1 MTEVGTLRYPSSLPT
16 SFLQRRWASAGPEI
30 SGPGYCGG
38 WTSGSE
44 VSTRAWWG
52 TPRQKGSPGRAGLPQ
67 PERRRT
73 RPLQGVTMTR
83 YFLVS
88 SVRLSFRQPTG
99 SEEGVSPRM
108 TNAQK
113 PGDRLQRSSGRSTRT
128 CMSPPVENPTCAAF
142 GEYEEVPET
151 VLLNVVESNK
161 SWFKR
166 LPLIRL

>member
-1 MTEVGTLRYPSSLPT
+1 MAGVGTLRYPSSLPT
-16 SFLQRRWASAGPEI
+16 LFLQRRWASAGPEI

-38 WTSGSE
+38 WTSGSG

-52 TPRQKGSPGRAGLPQ
+52 IPRQKGSPGRAGLPH

-88 SVRLSFRQPTG
+88 SVRLSVRQPTG
-99 SEEGVSPRM
+99 RGEVVSSRM

-113 PGDRLQRSSGRSTRT
+113 PGDRLQRSSGRSTRI
-128 CMSPPVENPTCAAF
+128 C
-142 GEYEEVPET
+142 
-151 VLLNVVESNK
+151 VLLQWSPHVQPVRWEQRRWSSAIGSFASDVCPK
-161 SWFKR
+161 S
-166 LPLIRL
+166 